1 MPSQAGSYILQPLE
15 PARKLHPTYKL
26 TGEAQVI
33 PDKPTCECRYGPQG
47 WGTVLAS
54 NQFHSLCKMQVRSP
68 ETRSLTLLQIA
79 RGPYCCETDHRTWR
93 ILNRPTLSRAA

>member
-15 PARKLHPTYKL
+15 PTRKLHPTYKL

-47 WGTVLAS
+47 
-54 NQFHSLCKMQVRSP
+54 
-68 ETRSLTLLQIA
+68 
-79 RGPYCCETDHRTWR
+79 
-93 ILNRPTLSRAA
+93 

>member
-15 PARKLHPTYKL
+15 PARELHPTYKL

-47 WGTVLAS
+47 
-54 NQFHSLCKMQVRSP
+54 
-68 ETRSLTLLQIA
+68 
-79 RGPYCCETDHRTWR
+79 
-93 ILNRPTLSRAA
+93 